1 MKKEKNKHIHQG
13 KSTRD
18 ILDPGQVL
26 LNVGIKPGNI
36 FLDAGCGDG
45 FISLEA
51 ASMVGEKGMV
61 YAVDIYDKSLESLEK
76 EIQTKKLINIRLLL
90 ADITRK
96 LPLDDNS
103 VDIYF
108 MANVFHGLV
117 ANNEVKNTMKES
129 LRILK
134 PGGILAIVDF
144 KKVKD
149 TPGPPL
155 EVRLEP
161 DEIVEILVSYQLQK
175 PKIMDTGPYHY
186 LVLASSR

>member
-1 MKKEKNKHIHQG
+1 MKKEKNKHVHHG

-26 LNVGIKPGNI
+26 LNVGIKPGDI
-36 FLDAGCGDG
+36 FVDAGCGDG

-51 ASMVGEKGMV
+51 SKMVGEKGMV
-61 YAVDIYDKSLESLEK
+61 YAVDIHDKSLESLEK
-76 EIQTKKLINIRLLL
+76 EIQNKKSGNISLLL

-96 LPLDDNS
+96 LPLEDDS

-117 ANNEVKNTMKES
+117 SNNEVTNTMKES

-144 KKVKD
+144 KKVKN

-161 DEIVEILVSYQLQK
+161 EEIVETLLSCQLQE
-175 PKIMDTGPYHY
+175 PKIIDTGPYHY